1 MNVSHVMESYFRE
14 QKQLKKVDPI
24 SRAGILKENLPGSV
38 PIVVPSEKT
47 WELLEDPE
55 ALQRL
60 FKFDNAV
67 SLIYFLEDVIQ
78 LQQEMSHHGRIL
90 IDNLQVLIQINTKV
104 MDRVTDL
111 DVEWTRK
118 VDEI

>member
-1 MNVSHVMESYFRE
+1 
-14 QKQLKKVDPI
+14 
-24 SRAGILKENLPGSV
+24 
-38 PIVVPSEKT
+38 
-47 WELLEDPE
+47 
-55 ALQRL
+55 
-60 FKFDNAV
+60 
-67 SLIYFLEDVIQ
+67 VIQ

-118 VDEI
+118 VDEIYNETKSVRV